1 MNLREELLREHSKKQ
16 TIRIVD
22 YVGDDKE
29 RFAELMN
36 LFLTD
41 VYRIG
46 QRAAWPVSY
55 CGSAHPELITP
66 YIKKMLKN
74 LNNPVHDSVK
84 RNTVRVLQNFHI
96 PKALQGLAVKQC
108 MRLVEGNE
116 PIAIKVFSITLLGN
130 IAKEHPELKHELK
143 ILIET
148 QIPYASAGFLSRAT
162 KILKSLEENK
172 RKDAKA
178 QRNS

>member
-16 TIRIVD
+16 TMRIVE
-22 YVGDDKE
+22 YIGDDKE
-29 RFAELMN
+29 RFAELIN

-41 VYRIG
+41 VYRVG

-55 CGSAHPELITP
+55 CGRAYPELITP

-74 LNNPVHDSVK
+74 LDNPLHDSVK

-96 PKALQGLAVKQC
+96 PKSLQGLAVKQC
-108 MRLVEGNE
+108 FRLVEGNE

-143 ILIET
+143 MLIET
-148 QIPYASAGFLSRAT
+148 QLAYASTGFLSRAT
-162 KILKSLEENK
+162 KVLKSLDK
-172 RKDAKA
+172 L
-178 QRNS
+178 